1 MNTDIQPSQEDMHT
15 LALRLGSVFSPAT
28 PVSHATLFAGRR
40 SQLEEISDSVSQRGL
55 HTVLFGERGV
65 GKTSLANV
73 FPEFLRNAGIDDL
86 IVSKVN
92 CDSTD
97 NFSSIWRKALREIQI
112 SMESPSMGFAPHN
125 VTTSETLDLLL
136 QDDPSPE
143 DIRYLLQR
151 VGGHPLLVID
161 EYDRLEDG
169 SVSRLMADT
178 IKALSDHSVN
188 ATIILVGVADTVDE
202 LIAEHQSIDRCLVQ
216 VHMPR
221 MSMEELAD
229 ILDNGLVQV
238 GMEIADTARFLITF
252 LSQGL
257 PHYTH
262 LLGLIAA
269 RLAVGQE
276 RLQVIEADAEH
287 SIRLAVHQAQ
297 QSTLDSYTSAT
308 SSSRK
313 DNLFKQV
320 LLSCALAPTDELGFF
335 TARDVSEPMSRIMG
349 KPYRVAAFARHLEQ
363 FCKPE
368 RGPVLQKQGVRRRYR
383 YRFINPLLQP
393 YVLFHGLSHRLI
405 TIDSLERKPN

>member
-1 MNTDIQPSQEDMHT
+1 MKPAEYHNQEEMRT

-28 PVSHATLFAGRR
+28 PVNHATLFAGRK
-40 SQLEEISDSVSQRGL
+40 SQLEAISDSVNQRGL

-73 FPEFLRNAGIDDL
+73 LPEFLRNAGIGDL
-86 IVSKVN
+86 TVSKIN

-97 NFSSIWRKALREIQI
+97 IFSSIWRKALREIQI
-112 SMESPSMGFAPHN
+112 SMESTSLGFTHQ
-125 VTTSETLDLLL
+125 TITSSETLDNMLHEE
-136 QDDPSPE
+136 PSPE
-143 DIRYLLQR
+143 DVRYLLQR
-151 VGGHPLLVID
+151 VGGRLLVVID

-188 ATIILVGVADTVDE
+188 ATIILVGVADTVDQ

-221 MSMEELAD
+221 MSPEELAD
-229 ILDNGLVQV
+229 ILDKGLFQV
-238 GMEIADTARFLITF
+238 GMAIEDAARNLITF

-262 LLGLIAA
+262 LLGLISA
-269 RLAVGQE
+269 RVAVGEE
-276 RLQVIEADAEH
+276 RLHVAEADVAQ
-287 SIRLAVHQAQ
+287 SIQLAVHQAQ
-297 QSTLDSYTSAT
+297 QSTMASYASAT
-308 SSSRK
+308 YSSRK

-335 TARDVSEPMSRIMG
+335 TARAVSEPMSRIMG
-349 KPYRVAAFARHLEQ
+349 RTYEVTAFARHLEQ
-363 FCKPE
+363 FCQPE

-393 YVLFHGLSHRLI
+393 YILFHGLSNRLI
-405 TIDSLERKPN
+405 TIDLLDHRTD